1 MSTIM
6 QWKLL
11 LPKKIVL
18 PNGKEVL
25 EKRSVIPLIWL
36 ILFVLTLLSIRI
48 TGFRLEVLRDRI
60 DQFFVIIQQMVPPNW
75 GYVAKLWQPLFD
87 TIKMSLLGSV
97 AGAICALPIAMLAA
111 TNITKSKWI
120 AMLSKFLLSFL
131 RTLPTLIIALIAT
144 FIFGLGTMA
153 GTIAI
158 FLFTIA
164 YVGKLLYEQIENVDM
179 GAFEAMQAMGLPTI
193 QAFRYAMLPQILPN
207 YISTSLFCFE
217 GNVRYASILGYVG
230 AGGIGLL
237 LNESIGWR
245 SYANVGMILLML
257 VCTVFIIE
265 STSEYFRKRLM

>member
-1 MSTIM
+1 M

-25 EKRSVIPLIWL
+25 EKRSVMPLLWL

-48 TGFRLEVLRDRI
+48 TGFSLEVLRDRI

-111 TNITKSKWI
+111 ANITKNKWI
-120 AMLSKFLLSFL
+120 AMLSKFMLSLL

-179 GAFEAMQAMGLPTI
+179 GGFEAMQAMGLPTI
-193 QAFRYAMLPQILPN
+193 QAFRYAILPQILPN

-265 STSEYFRKRLM
+265 STSEYFRKRSM